1 MVVLR
6 VSLHKLLYTMTRRLY
21 VGNLPWS
28 IDTDQLKEMFQEVG
42 EVTFAQVKYKP
53 DGKSRGFGFVEM
65 STVEEAEAA
74 IKKFDATDFQGR
86 QITVNEAQPRPQN
99 TDGERRPYQGGGDR
113 GQYDNRDRSYGNDDR
128 APRHEPAQYAE
139 PSVME
144 VPQAVEEVQSDDDME
159 AAA

>member
-1 MVVLR
+1 
-6 VSLHKLLYTMTRRLY
+6 MTRRLY

-28 IDTDQLKEMFQEVG
+28 IDTESLKEMFQEVG

-74 IKKFDATDFQGR
+74 IKKFDGMDLQGR
-86 QITVNEAQPRPQN
+86 TVTVNEAQPRPQQ
-99 TDGERRPYQGGGDR
+99 DGERRPYQGHQGDDR
-113 GQYDNRDRSYGNDDR
+113 GGYGNRDRSFGQRDDR
-128 APRHEPAQYAE
+128 RPRHSEPRQYAE
-139 PSVME
+139 AAPME
-144 VPQAVEEVQSDDDME
+144 TTEAPAAEEAPMDDDME